1 MPTPLFQSKAILRP
15 FKAKIAV
22 AIVLLIVACIVALSV
37 KDAFFV
43 RDMAIAGG
51 FSITLSILNVLIIDK
66 IWSSSCALDAS
77 GETETAARKMVTR
90 IMACA
95 IAKLLL
101 LMLGLTC
108 LVVVFKLQAVPVLVG
123 VSANFAAIFAI
134 PIFAHTSVPAD
145 NSVSQQNR
153 DA

>member
-1 MPTPLFQSKAILRP
+1 MSTPIFPSKAILKP
-15 FKAKIAV
+15 FKAKIVV
-22 AIVLLIVACIVALSV
+22 ASVLLIVACIVASFI
-37 KDAFFV
+37 KEAIFV

-51 FSITLSILNVLIIDK
+51 FSITLSVLNVLIISK

-90 IMACA
+90 IMGCA

-101 LMLGLTC
+101 LMLGLTL
-108 LVVVFKLQAVPVLVG
+108 LVVVFKLQAIPVCVG

-134 PIFAHTSVPAD
+134 PFFAHTSVPAD